1 MTGWYHRF
9 MPNYAHL
16 ACPLTNML
24 KDTEKVLWTDEA
36 NEAFI
41 KIKSCLVSAPVLA
54 APSFDEPFTMRYDST
69 RMRVDSTRMRVDS
82 TRIRVD

>member
-1 MTGWYHRF
+1 

-54 APSFDEPFTMRYDST
+54 TPNFDEPFTMRYDST
-69 RMRVDSTRMRVDS
+69 RMRVDSTH
-82 TRIRVD
+82 IRVD